1 MSRVEKSKFDRRTFR
16 VALATLVVGAAFL
29 LQKMVELRFAFV
41 LPPFMTIFPA
51 VMIVAMLHGFRA
63 GLYATFLSALLVDY
77 WVLPRVGLLRIARAS
92 DAISLAIFVCIGVFI
107 SVVAGRY
114 RRNKWRIAA
123 LERQQLLRE
132 SEARFRSVLDDSR
145 DVMYRINLQT
155 GRLEYISPSIE
166 AVSGYTREELAEFD
180 PDAMR
185 AQVHPDDLPGVRSAW
200 TRLEEAGKEEIEYRH
215 LFKDGTYH
223 WVSNYLSLIR
233 DSAGRPLYQDGNM
246 RDITGKKRAEEA
258 LRASE
263 SAYRALFENNMD
275 AIFLT
280 VPDGTVLSAN
290 PAACAMFRMTNEE
303 LCCGGG
309 AARVA
314 DPKLALALADRSRFG
329 SFNGELTL
337 VRKDG
342 TEFIGEVSSVLL
354 PGEQQRSF
362 VIVRDITERRQ
373 AEHALIRSEKLASVG
388 RMAATVAHE
397 INNPLAAVTNLL
409 FLVQGAK
416 GLPES
421 ARQYLEMADAELQR
435 IAHIARQSLGFYRES
450 DTAAIVRVNEVLQ
463 SAVDVM
469 KSKIKAKR
477 AVIEKDWDDDAEVTA
492 LAGEL
497 RQVFSNL
504 MANSLDAIDHGG
516 TIKLRVSATAP
527 DFKSGRRRVRVT
539 IADNGRG
546 IGVSSRLH
554 IFEPFFTT
562 KGAVGT
568 GLGLWVSK
576 QIVDKHSGTIQLR
589 SCTDGARRGTA
600 FSVVLPVD
608 PVIPA
613 EA

>member
-1 MSRVEKSKFDRRTFR
+1 
-16 VALATLVVGAAFL
+16 
-29 LQKMVELRFAFV
+29 
-41 LPPFMTIFPA
+41 
-51 VMIVAMLHGFRA
+51 
-63 GLYATFLSALLVDY
+63 
-77 WVLPRVGLLRIARAS
+77 
-92 DAISLAIFVCIGVFI
+92 
-107 SVVAGRY
+107 
-114 RRNKWRIAA
+114 
-123 LERQQLLRE
+123 
-132 SEARFRSVLDDSR
+132 
-145 DVMYRINLQT
+145 
-155 GRLEYISPSIE
+155 
-166 AVSGYTREELAEFD
+166 
-180 PDAMR
+180 
-185 AQVHPDDLPGVRSAW
+185 
-200 TRLEEAGKEEIEYRH
+200 
-215 LFKDGTYH
+215 
-223 WVSNYLSLIR
+223 
-233 DSAGRPLYQDGNM
+233 
-246 RDITGKKRAEEA
+246 
-258 LRASE
+258 
-263 SAYRALFENNMD
+263 
-275 AIFLT
+275 
-280 VPDGTVLSAN
+280 
-290 PAACAMFRMTNEE
+290 MTNEE

-309 AARVA
+309 VARVV
-314 DPKLALALADRSRFG
+314 DPKLNLALADRSRFG
-329 SFNGELTL
+329 TFKGELTL

-421 ARQYLEMADAELQR
+421 ARHYLDMADAELQR

-477 AVIEKDWDDDAEVTA
+477 AVIEKDWDLDAEVTA

-504 MANSLDAIDHGG
+504 MANSLDAIEHGG
-516 TIKLRVSATAP
+516 TIRLRVSTTAP

-589 SCTDGARRGTA
+589 SCTNGERRGTA

-608 PVIPA
+608 PVIPT